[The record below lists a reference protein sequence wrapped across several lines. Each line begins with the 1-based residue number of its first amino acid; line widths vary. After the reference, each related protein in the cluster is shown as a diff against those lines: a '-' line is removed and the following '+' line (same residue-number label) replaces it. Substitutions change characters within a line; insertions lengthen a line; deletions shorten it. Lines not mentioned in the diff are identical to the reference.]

1 LRHTEDNFFPA
12 SLHPYIHLLLNNIF
26 CLDCKSG
33 LSLFKNITDFP
44 ILLTFI
50 YLDTFTPFVPQLTI
64 MNIKF
69 NNRYLPLIYLKKSLL
84 KRCLIV
90 VFLAFSSCNY
100 YQEFSQPEITTNLVS
115 KSTDIRTIAILP
127 FKNQT
132 KNEEI
137 SEVLRKAVFRNLSL
151 KGYDLV
157 ILEIVDR
164 KLTMAS
170 YHTDDINNIGHY
182 KLGKILEADALIYGT
197 VTKCSKLFSVVYS
210 RITVGAE
217 MEMINSFNS
226 ETIWEAN
233 HKELTHS
240 GSPPFSPFNIPEK
253 IFDSTINVRG
263 KVVRETADNL
273 AKKLANG
280 IPEFDINKILMDYA
294 INIKSEG
301 NNKVVHY
308 KVQPNDTLFKIAIQF
323 YGQGSRWKNIKSANN
338 EIQGTSLKIGYD
350 LVLPDLPVL
359 ANINDARLLNTDL
372 HAKALYKV
380 KWGDSLYSLA
390 SELYHDGNKWPVIY
404 EENKEE
410 IKDRQDLTVGQ
421 ALIIPL
427 QWNPIHTMS
436 IQN

>member
-1 LRHTEDNFFPA
+1 MRHTEDNFSPA
-12 SLHPYIHLLLNNIF
+12 GFHPYIHLLLNNIF

-69 NNRYLPLIYLKKSLL
+69 KNRYLPLIYLKRSLL

-253 IFDSTINVRG
+253 IFDSTINVRD
-263 KVVRETADNL
+263 KVVRETADKL

-294 INIKSEG
+294 INIKNEG
-301 NNKVVHY
+301 SNKVVHY

-410 IKDRQDLTVGQ
+410 IRDRQDLTVGQ

-427 QWNPIHTMS
+427 QWNPTHTMS